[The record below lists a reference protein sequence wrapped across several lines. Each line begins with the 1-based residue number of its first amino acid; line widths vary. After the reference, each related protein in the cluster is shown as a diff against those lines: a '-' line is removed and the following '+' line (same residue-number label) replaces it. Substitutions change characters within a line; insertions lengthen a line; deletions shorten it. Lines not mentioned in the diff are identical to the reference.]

1 MDNLSREVIVM
12 SGYRKEEFE
21 PFQKISQTE
30 LDELVKLYAA
40 EISEIWNTFRA
51 YIQRNN
57 DLLEKGH
64 IDRNQYESNLHNS
77 VHTIKTILSR
87 LLIEQYFNTGE
98 ENLFDRAM
106 MLNENIELED
116 YTVIDL
122 DKIRK
127 CLEQDPSEDSV
138 FIFYRG
144 IFLNLYDLGD
154 RLKKSMRS
162 HLKVIIRDGEE
173 VRKVNKRLLR
183 GRMILQIDEVS
194 IGKKYYDGLC
204 GRTHFVR

>member
-1 MDNLSREVIVM
+1 MSREVIVM
-12 SGYRKEEFE
+12 SDNGKEEFK
-21 PFQKISQTE
+21 PFQKISQRE
-30 LDELVKLYAA
+30 LDELIKLYAA

-51 YIQRNN
+51 YVQSTN
-57 DLLEKGH
+57 DLLEKGR
-64 IDRNQYESNLHNS
+64 IDRDQYESNLRSSIHA
-77 VHTIKTILSR
+77 TKTILSK

-116 YTVIDL
+116 YTVIDF
-122 DKIRK
+122 DKVRK
-127 CLEQDPSEDSV
+127 CLEHVPSDEAV
-138 FIFYRG
+138 IIFYRG
-144 IFLNLYDLGD
+144 IFLNLCNLGD
-154 RLKKSMRS
+154 SLKKSMRS

-194 IGKKYYDGLC
+194 IGKKYYEGLC